1 LINFFINFK
10 SFFQLKPIVSLRIR
24 LEVFVW
30 RLKLKNI
37 SLEPNILNNEKK
49 NILIASTIGDNLNV
63 IALDLVLGIA
73 LKSRGHNV
81 YFLLCNK
88 ALPACMNCELNK
100 YQSIEEFDAV
110 GASKLC
116 NNCFKTGTQILN
128 NLSLPIIQ
136 IEKRNYKIAKEW
148 DAEIANSGAK
158 RFLAIGRIYNNTD
171 YEKVLKR
178 YFDAS
183 QVLNGQMESIYK
195 KYGIDTVIAHH
206 GIYVPQANI
215 VRESREQNLEVIT
228 WTQSYRKQTF
238 IFSRGDT
245 YHKTLVESTEEIAPI
260 TLQQEKEIENYLLS
274 RDLGKNDWI
283 RFGISSKETS
293 KNIFIGDNKRKVLL
307 LTNVS
312 WDAQLHYKSRIFFDM
327 HDWIEQTIKWFVKHP
342 ELDLIIRIH
351 PAEITGKIKSRDPIL
366 DYIDKTFSNL
376 PKNIV
381 IVGPNSKVS
390 TYSLMEQCEL
400 GLIFATKAGI
410 ELAAL
415 GIPIIVAGESW
426 IRGRGLSNDP
436 KSDIEYFDLLKNFSQ
451 SSALLH
457 KNPKAALAF
466 AYYFFYR
473 ISIPIKSIKAL
484 NRYPYLRPNIQSNWD
499 KSDYGLLKVVEA
511 IETNSKNI
519 TI

>member
-1 LINFFINFK
+1 ML
-10 SFFQLKPIVSLRIR
+10 
-24 LEVFVW
+24 VW
-30 RLKLKNI
+30 KLKLKKLNNI
-37 SLEPNILNNEKK
+37 PIIINNEKK

-63 IALDLVLGIA
+63 LALDLVLGIA

-100 YQSIEEFDAV
+100 YKSINEFNTL

-116 NNCFKTGTQILN
+116 NNCFKTGTKIMN
-128 NLSLPIIQ
+128 NLSLPIIK
-136 IEKRNYKIAKEW
+136 IEKRAYKVSKEW

-158 RFLAIGRIYNNTD
+158 RFLAIGRISNNAE
-171 YEKVLKR
+171 YEQVLKK

-183 QVLNGQMESIYK
+183 QVLNGQMESIYNE
-195 KYGIDTVIAHH
+195 YGIDTVIAHH

-228 WTQSYRKQTF
+228 WTQSYRRQTF

-245 YHKTLVESTEEIAPI
+245 YHKTLVDSTEDIDPI
-260 TLQQEKEIENYLLS
+260 SLQQEKEIKNYLIS
-274 RDLGKNDWI
+274 RDIGKNDWI
-283 RFGISSKETS
+283 RFGVSTKESS
-293 KNIFIGDNKRKVLL
+293 KNIFIGDNSRKVLL

-351 PAEITGKIKSRDPIL
+351 PAEITGRIKSRDPIL
-366 DYIDKTFSNL
+366 DFIDKTFSYL

-390 TYSLMEQCEL
+390 TYFLMEQCEL

-436 KSDIEYFDLLKNFSQ
+436 KSDIEYFDLLTTFSQ
-451 SSALLH
+451 SSASLH

-466 AYYFFYR
+466 AYYFFYK

-511 IETNSKNI
+511 IEINSKNI